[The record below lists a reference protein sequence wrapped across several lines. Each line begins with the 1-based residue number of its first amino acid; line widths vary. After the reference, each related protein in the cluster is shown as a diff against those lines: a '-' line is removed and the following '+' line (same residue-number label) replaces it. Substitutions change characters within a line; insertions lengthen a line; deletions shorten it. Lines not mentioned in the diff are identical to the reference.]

1 MASVLLGEP
10 NSLPSD
16 SAPEKR
22 RKIPKV
28 AFYVAGSAFA
38 LTIGMTAMVIPFV
51 RQAAKTMNGPQFMS
65 HRNLEHL
72 ASRRFPSPS
81 LSPFASSSIPPR
93 QVRDS
98 SPPVPPPSA
107 LKSAIPAYS
116 SASISAEIP
125 ISEEDIKHLGEGSKS
140 TLDPVVQAEESA
152 ETIKS
157 RLFNAREEK
166 ALYGSS
172 LMPLS
177 SNTASEGEGEGGG
190 DKMEGALLGAKAL
203 MFATT
208 LVVGFTGLGM
218 WAVGKAMGAEDPA
231 DFAVKMR
238 QQLVLSMP
246 QLVTSVNR
254 PGRST
259 DGFDSEAI
267 EKWVNE
273 LEREEVARPS

>member
-1 MASVLLGEP
+1 
-10 NSLPSD
+10 
-16 SAPEKR
+16 
-22 RKIPKV
+22 
-28 AFYVAGSAFA
+28 
-38 LTIGMTAMVIPFV
+38 MVIPFV

-81 LSPFASSSIPPR
+81 LSSFASSSIPPR

-218 WAVGKAMGAEDPA
+218 WAVGKAMGAEDVRFSFLLLLPVTPIDVLYLCLSKNQPA

>member
-16 SAPEKR
+16 STPEKR
-22 RKIPKV
+22 RKVPKV

-38 LTIGMTAMVIPFV
+38 LTIGLTAMVIPYV

-72 ASRRFPSPS
+72 ASRRFPSS
-81 LSPFASSSIPPR
+81 SSSPFPSSSTSPPS

-98 SPPVPPPSA
+98 PPPVPPSSA

-125 ISEEDIKHLGEGSKS
+125 ISEEDIKHLGGGSES
-140 TLDPVVQAEESA
+140 TLIQAEESA

-177 SNTASEGEGEGGG
+177 SNTASNGEGEGGG
-190 DKMEGALLGAKAL
+190 DRMEGALLGAKAL
-203 MFATT
+203 MLATT

-218 WAVGKAMGAEDPA
+218 WAVGKAVGAEDPA

-259 DGFDSEAI
+259 DGFDGEAI
-267 EKWVNE
+267 DKWVNE

>member
-10 NSLPSD
+10 NSLPSG
-16 SAPEKR
+16 STPEKR
-22 RKIPKV
+22 RKVPKV

-38 LTIGMTAMVIPFV
+38 LTIGLTAMVIPYV

-72 ASRRFPSPS
+72 ASRRFPSS
-81 LSPFASSSIPPR
+81 SSSPFPSSSTSPPS

-98 SPPVPPPSA
+98 PPPVPPSSA

-125 ISEEDIKHLGEGSKS
+125 ISEEDIKHLGGGSES
-140 TLDPVVQAEESA
+140 TLIQAEESA

-177 SNTASEGEGEGGG
+177 SNTASNGKGEGGG
-190 DKMEGALLGAKAL
+190 DRMEGALLGAKAL
-203 MFATT
+203 MLATT

-218 WAVGKAMGAEDPA
+218 WAVGKAVGDSQNKPA

-238 QQLVLSMP
+238 QQLV
-246 QLVTSVNR
+246 R
-254 PGRST
+254 
-259 DGFDSEAI
+259 
-267 EKWVNE
+267 
-273 LEREEVARPS
+273 